1 MKNLNLFL
9 IFFVSLFSFSQVS
22 FNDEVD
28 ITNFP
33 TISFEINNRNPNV
46 IGKSSFV
53 FNESIDG
60 EIVESE
66 LVKFEVIPD
75 TSSYENYNKC
85 VLILIEILLH
95 ESRKEQNITFLSSID
110 DILEKVVNEG
120 DEFMI
125 ATFAV
130 TYSNDNKII
139 KQANTSFTDDVK
151 NLKKD
156 LKQHISSITLSEFN
170 KKPVSNIYDAVIEG
184 VDLLDLHESSLPKS
198 ILILSEERHNIKIT
212 NKSLEA
218 IQLSNDK
225 GIVINSV
232 KYNQVKNYQHSI
244 SNLVDQTFGTR
255 KILTKT
261 TENLYSLNIDKK
273 NEASSFINEILST
286 TVKRSKGVNYN
297 ISLKLQNQLRDG
309 KKRKL
314 HLKVD
319 DSDKI
324 YKLSYKP
331 PGNWVFGQFQTNLLQ
346 SIIVTIILLVLLTL
360 SIRLILKKQK
370 DKRNKEMEMLEI
382 QKEKEL
388 VREAQIQSQK
398 KELEEI
404 KKKEK
409 ERIEIENNK
418 KLKEEEERLI
428 NEMLTLGNGSFPIL
442 KFVDNE
448 NKTLKFSINKPVLT
462 VGRDVNNIV
471 VINNNNISRNHFK
484 IIFEN
489 NEYSIVD
496 NNSTNGIILNGKRIK
511 KSSLNNTDIIQIADV
526 TFTYYN

>member
-1 MKNLNLFL
+1 MKNLILIF

-110 DILEKVVNEG
+110 DILEKVVNKG

-273 NEASSFINEILST
+273 NEASSFIKEILST

-297 ISLKLQNQLRDG
+297 ISLQLQNQLRDG

-346 SIIVTIILLVLLTL
+346 SIIVTTILLVLLTL

-388 VREAQIQSQK
+388 VQAQLIPK
-398 KELEEI
+398 KNL
-404 KKKEK
+404 KKLKERK
-409 ERIEIENNK
+409 RIEIENNK

-428 NEMLTLGNGSFPIL
+428 NEMMTLGNGSFPIL

-526 TFTYYN
+526 TFTFYN